1 MKKHGTKIL
10 SEKRGSASRGENKML
25 LHSHRQARTGRTT
38 SHRWGPALGQQA
50 TIYVYHPKDQQVA
63 TGTTAAATV
72 AAAAPGAAVVAAAAG
87 AVFADGG
94 GVQCSVIVVVISEHV
109 EPLVKRTKEKE
120 KKKLTYGP
128 RTYQSV
134 SWAFM

>member
-10 SEKRGSASRGENKML
+10 SEKRGSAKIKCYYIVIDRLAL
-25 LHSHRQARTGRTT
+25 LVIWSF
-38 SHRWGPALGQQA
+38 RWGPALGQQA

-63 TGTTAAATV
+63 TGTTAAA

-94 GVQCSVIVVVISEHV
+94 GV
-109 EPLVKRTKEKE
+109 
-120 KKKLTYGP
+120 
-128 RTYQSV
+128 
-134 SWAFM
+134 